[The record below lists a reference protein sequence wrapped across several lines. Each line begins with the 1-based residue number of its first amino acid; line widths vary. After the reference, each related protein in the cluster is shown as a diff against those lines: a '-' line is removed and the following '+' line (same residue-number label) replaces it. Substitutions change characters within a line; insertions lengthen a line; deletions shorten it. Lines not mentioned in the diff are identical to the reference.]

1 MEDITPN
8 SIERALT
15 GDRSSLDH
23 LVVALT
29 PAIQAEV
36 ARSLVRSGAVRG
48 RDGRQEV
55 LDATQEI
62 FCALFANDG
71 RALRAWDPEKGRK
84 LVSFVRLIAK
94 RKVISMLRSHTKSPW
109 SDDPTESEK
118 LDVLSGSD
126 EDALN
131 HEERDAVSTLWSRL
145 EPHLGER
152 GVLLFQLL
160 FVEEQEVEDVMART
174 QMSRDAIYAWRS
186 RLRKQARNIGQE
198 MGLR

>member
-1 MEDITPN
+1 MEDITPAT
-8 SIERALT
+8 IVRALE
-15 GDRSSLDH
+15 GDRSALDG
-23 LVVALT
+23 LVATLT

-36 ARSLVRSGAVRG
+36 ARTLVRGGAVRG

-62 FCALFANDG
+62 FCALFANEG

-94 RKVISMLRSHTKSPW
+94 RKVISMLRSNTKNPW
-109 SDDPTESEK
+109 ADDPTEHEM
-118 LDVLSGSD
+118 LDVIAGDDRDSLH
-126 EDALN
+126 

-145 EPHLGER
+145 KPHLGDR
-152 GVLLFQLL
+152 GLILFQLL
-160 FVEEQEVEDVMART
+160 FVEEQDVEHVMAKT
-174 QMSRDAIYAWRS
+174 EMSRDAVYAWRS